1 MKDNKFFDLCA
12 RRLTGSISSEEEVE
26 FAHLLESQPELQRVY
41 SELEKQ
47 WNTSGKLRL
56 QYQTN
61 PMDAWEKF
69 SKMKSDHRP
78 KTIRWVHFATR
89 LAAMIILTIGLG
101 FLFRELGKSEPY
113 YYATFEGE
121 TKWVTLPDSSKVR
134 LNESTLLTVA
144 EDFNENERNVKLK
157 GEAFFEIARDES
169 RPFIIQTDQAKTRVL
184 GTSFNIRA
192 LEEEEQVGIYVVS
205 GKVSFSSAESELI
218 LTRGM
223 SANYSK
229 VENQIALDQ
238 SSGNVLAWHSE
249 NLKFDDTP
257 LSQVFEDLSDYFK
270 VEFSVANNQIYNCR
284 FTGEFKQPDLEE
296 ILKVI
301 SISADIFYTKNNN
314 SYTISGEGCTPSR

>member
-61 PMDAWEKF
+61 PMDTWEKF

-78 KTIRWVHFATR
+78 KTIRWAHFATR

-157 GEAFFEIARDES
+157 GEAFFEIARNES

-205 GKVSFSSAESELI
+205 GKVSFSSTESELI
-218 LTRGM
+218 LTKGM

-229 VENQIALDQ
+229 VENQIAMGQ